1 MEKVQ
6 RQQIHWCSCIPY
18 VAGVIRRS
26 AVWVWDRSY
35 DKRNVSAIGYVW
47 PFHILLINLNDI
59 IMVISSNTD
68 DDAIMTQE
76 ELETYLMRGKS
87 NREITILC
95 TCLQDFNF
103 ISNLSW
109 FIGAIGRLP
118 FLSVSHVIL
127 HRVNTWRCFFLYST
141 GYATSY
147 YGISVANGVDIGNVA
162 SIQLQL
168 VQLYFYSS
176 IPIKV

>member
-1 MEKVQ
+1 
-6 RQQIHWCSCIPY
+6 
-18 VAGVIRRS
+18 
-26 AVWVWDRSY
+26 
-35 DKRNVSAIGYVW
+35 
-47 PFHILLINLNDI
+47 
-59 IMVISSNTD
+59 MVISSNTNTD

-95 TCLQDFNF
+95 ICLQDFDF

-127 HRVNTWRCFFLYST
+127 HRVNT
-141 GYATSY
+141 
-147 YGISVANGVDIGNVA
+147 
-162 SIQLQL
+162 
-168 VQLYFYSS
+168 
-176 IPIKV
+176 

>member
-1 MEKVQ
+1 MDM
-6 RQQIHWCSCIPY
+6 C
-18 VAGVIRRS
+18 
-26 AVWVWDRSY
+26 DL
-35 DKRNVSAIGYVW
+35 
-47 PFHILLINLNDI
+47 FILLINLNDI

-95 TCLQDFNF
+95 TCLQNFDF

-118 FLSVSHVIL
+118 FLSVSHCHL
-127 HRVNTWRCFFLYST
+127 
-141 GYATSY
+141 A
-147 YGISVANGVDIGNVA
+147 
-162 SIQLQL
+162 
-168 VQLYFYSS
+168 
-176 IPIKV
+176 